1 MKATASSK
9 TWPHRSAPPAAD
21 RGPETDLPWRVPRP
35 ASRPGESAGFTLLE
49 VMVALA
55 IVAIALVSLLGLSS
69 RTLTVNDRVEHI
81 TRATLLA
88 QQRLAELDAG
98 VPLRDGDQ
106 ELQGTFPAPFA
117 DYRWRLSYQDTPLPA
132 VQQVTVVVAWGAEA
146 KNEAVEISSFTF
158 RKGINL

>member
-21 RGPETDLPWRVPRP
+21 RGRESGFHLPRP
-35 ASRPGESAGFTLLE
+35 ARRSGESGFTLLE

-98 VPLRDGDQ
+98 VPLHEGDQ

-146 KNEAVEISSFTF
+146 KNEAVEISSFAF
-158 RKGINL
+158 RKGISL